1 MNKNT
6 LDFLNLRNN
15 VITLFY
21 SLTVSILCAAGL
33 YYGSISYMPY
43 ITYLSVS
50 FIIFTTL
57 QSLYLMDNIFVIHH
71 LATLY
76 ILLYVHFS
84 SDPALIILS
93 YKFYLSYI
101 TGIFSSIKYIC
112 KSDILKD
119 TKLQCYKSVQF
130 INNSSNNKLIQV
142 INENLYVVSFAFARL
157 FISVF
162 QSLIYIFKNF
172 DKMNLIFVICV
183 MILNVLQI
191 YWFSSIIN
199 KKYGQILNE
208 IS

>member
-33 YYGSISYMPY
+33 YYSSISYMPY
-43 ITYLSVS
+43 ITYLSVV
-50 FIIFTTL
+50 FLIFTTL
-57 QSLYLMDNIFVIHH
+57 QSLDSMDNIFVIHH

-76 ILLYVHFS
+76 IFLYVHFS
-84 SDPALIILS
+84 SDPALILLS
-93 YKFYLSYI
+93 YKFYLSHI

-112 KSDILKD
+112 KSDIWKD
-119 TKLQCYKSVQF
+119 TKLQCYQSVQF

-157 FISVF
+157 FISAF
-162 QSLIYIFKNF
+162 QSFTYILKNF
-172 DKMNLIFVICV
+172 NKMNLIFMICV
-183 MILNVLQI
+183 VILNVLQI
-191 YWFSSIIN
+191 YWFSSILR